1 MSGRSA
7 SEDAYVKKTI
17 VKSFRLDEKDD
28 ELFKAIH
35 DIYLRRHQVL
45 VNQGNMLNIHRWT
58 PANTLQTLIRDT
70 YVELLGEDVK
80 RHVE

>member
-1 MSGRSA
+1 MSGRNA
-7 SEDAYVKKTI
+7 SDDAYVKKSI

-35 DIYLRRHQVL
+35 AIYHRRHDVL
-45 VNQGNMLNIHRWT
+45 VKEGNMLNIHRWT

-70 YVELLGEDVK
+70 YNQLLGEAK
-80 RHVE
+80 EE